1 MDSIPIPVEFCCG
14 NCGEKALLAEVDT
27 LTDDSI
33 VSCTACGANVGRWGD
48 VKQQTLDLSAEELK
62 KRLKDLL

>member
-1 MDSIPIPVEFCCG
+1 MDSIPIPVEFRCG
-14 NCGEKALLAEVDT
+14 KCGEKALLAEGDT

-48 VKQQTLDLSAEELK
+48 VKQQTLDLSAEEIK

>member
-1 MDSIPIPVEFCCG
+1 MDSVPIPVEFRCG
-14 NCGEKALLAEVDT
+14 KCGEKALRAEGDT
-27 LTDDSI
+27 LTEDSI